1 MARPR
6 LRAENERVRLNLE
19 INKTLY
25 RQMQTLQRRSGVSSL
40 TDLVRKSMAF
50 FDLVQEHI
58 NAGGKIVFRHA
69 DGTEE
74 ILKLL

>member
-1 MARPR
+1 
-6 LRAENERVRLNLE
+6 
-19 INKTLY
+19 
-25 RQMQTLQRRSGVSSL
+25 MQTLQRRSGVSSL